1 MDVEVLNLDVD
12 EFRRVLNEYR
22 IEVEDEQMQLSVEVV
37 EDEFDDLVVVEQ
49 MCRER
54 DIFVCFGE

>member
-22 IEVEDEQMQLSVEVV
+22 IEVEDE
-37 EDEFDDLVVVEQ
+37 
-49 MCRER
+49 
-54 DIFVCFGE
+54 

>member
-22 IEVEDEQMQLSVEVV
+22 MNMDLKLKMKLSVEVV
-37 EDEFDDLVVVEQ
+37 EDEFEDLVVVE
-49 MCRER
+49 
-54 DIFVCFGE
+54 